1 MAQTN
6 VQAFSGDVAI
16 SSNLAVDT
24 NTLFVDSVGNKVG
37 IGRTDPGA
45 SLDVNGNIIGQVIA
59 KTRTITKGSSFS
71 DETETFTL
79 NPDEN
84 RIFLNNNQGNIGSTR
99 QYYANFNA
107 GIPTEIGTIIY
118 LEIYSRRYQT
128 DTTGRGHRSEIQFNG
143 VSVLSTGYHILSQNK
158 TYEKTLKRVIIL
170 TSSGWEDFAQ
180 LSTGDDTYV
189 GIGTTSPKGL
199 MHLQDKEQSSGN
211 SLGLVISDNQGGN
224 SSTTLPAIGFA
235 HADGTIFRGGIQM
248 VGESSNLEKG
258 MIFRVG
264 RSGSIGGFSAHPLND
279 VPERMRINR
288 SGNVGIGTA
297 TPGHKLD
304 VNGNLGVR
312 GKMLPDNLYTHYHD
326 TGVIT
331 FAGNTDI
338 STSSGFVRGSTG
350 TTGPLGTSW
359 YLWSIQRGDGN
370 PFERAFGYFYKYI
383 QGSNMSASGSMSF
396 YVLQSS
402 GVTATSSGNNFRLI
416 TGSNSVNYPT
426 GYVIRIVRLG
436 LDYSNT

>member
-1 MAQTN
+1 MKVVNRVALNNGFTGIGLGGYATTGSPILQVAKSAIIHERTGYNGTGNLMFCNDGTTN
-6 VQAFSGDVAI
+6 NNDVSNTHARMTITSSGNVGIGTTNPGSVLHVVGDVAI

-158 TYEKTLKRVIIL
+158 TYEK
-170 TSSGWEDFAQ
+170 
-180 LSTGDDTYV
+180 
-189 GIGTTSPKGL
+189 
-199 MHLQDKEQSSGN
+199 H
-211 SLGLVISDNQGGN
+211 
-224 SSTTLPAIGFA
+224 
-235 HADGTIFRGGIQM
+235 
-248 VGESSNLEKG
+248 
-258 MIFRVG
+258 
-264 RSGSIGGFSAHPLND
+264 
-279 VPERMRINR
+279 
-288 SGNVGIGTA
+288 
-297 TPGHKLD
+297 
-304 VNGNLGVR
+304 
-312 GKMLPDNLYTHYHD
+312 
-326 TGVIT
+326 
-331 FAGNTDI
+331 
-338 STSSGFVRGSTG
+338 
-350 TTGPLGTSW
+350 
-359 YLWSIQRGDGN
+359 
-370 PFERAFGYFYKYI
+370 
-383 QGSNMSASGSMSF
+383 
-396 YVLQSS
+396 
-402 GVTATSSGNNFRLI
+402 
-416 TGSNSVNYPT
+416 
-426 GYVIRIVRLG
+426 
-436 LDYSNT
+436 